1 MSKTL
6 ICIPCMDM
14 VPTAFM
20 QSLLGLKI
28 VGEAGCS
35 IKTSSLIYDAR
46 NLLCKEAVEGG
57 YDRMMWLDSDMVF
70 EPDIMERLSQRLDEG
85 KDIVTALCFRRKPP
99 IKPTIYKEVG
109 FVREGNET
117 RPAAIYYED
126 YPKDSLFEV
135 KGFGFAC
142 VMMKTEIAERV
153 AEKYRLPFSPA
164 LGFGEDLSFCGRLS
178 ELGVKLW
185 CDSSIKVG
193 HIAQHVVTEN
203 DYERIRENENRT

>member
-1 MSKTL
+1 MKTL

-14 VPTAFM
+14 VHTAFM

-28 VGEAGCS
+28 VGEASCS

-46 NLLCKEAVEGG
+46 NTLCKEAVEGG
-57 YDRMMWLDSDMVF
+57 YDRMLWLDSDMVF
-70 EPDIMERLSQRLDEG
+70 QPDTMARLSKRLDEG
-85 KDIVTALCFRRKPP
+85 VEIVTALCFRRKPP

-109 FVREGNET
+109 FVKQGGET

-135 KGFGFAC
+135 RGHGFAC

-164 LGFGEDLSFCGRLS
+164 LGFGEDLSFCGRLT

-193 HIAQHVVTEN
+193 HIAQNIVTEN
-203 DYERIRENENRT
+203 EYERIKEEKK